1 MMESALLWLGIIVVL
16 GVILLMIWGISSVVS
31 VIICGVMERLG
42 LENKYFT
49 SKKIKIYT
57 FLLVFAFL
65 GYQIYTAIYPTE
77 SFYREEY
84 LRLTEREFPKSAKII
99 YKDTSYPDHFGK
111 YYSVSHIE
119 VSEEDFHQL
128 LNDIENDKDFSWT
141 RPNEPD
147 QPKSFFKK
155 RIKNSKREKGYLTF
169 LKDKKTIVCYLDF
182 Y

>member
-1 MMESALLWLGIIVVL
+1 MEIGAWLFVFVILSIISLVVL
-16 GVILLMIWGISSVVS
+16 GISS
-31 VIICGVMERLG
+31 IIYLLIRGLVERFRSDSRYLTP
-42 LENKYFT
+42 KW
-49 SKKIKIYT
+49 IKFYI

-155 RIKNSKREKGYLTF
+155 RIKNSKRGKGYLTF